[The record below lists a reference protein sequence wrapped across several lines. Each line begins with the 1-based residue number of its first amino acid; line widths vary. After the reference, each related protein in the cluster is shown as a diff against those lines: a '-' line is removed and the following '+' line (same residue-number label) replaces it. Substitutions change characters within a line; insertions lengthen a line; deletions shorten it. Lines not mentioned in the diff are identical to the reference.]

1 MVWGDWDGDGDLDLA
16 AGNNGP
22 NRVYENTGAGLNAVA
37 AWSSSEADRT
47 IGIAWGD
54 YDNDGDLDLASA
66 NFAQPNRIH
75 ASSAGPIPFTSIWN
89 SPQADYTHSIAWGDS
104 DGEYQSMLILLY

>member
-1 MVWGDWDGDGDLDLA
+1 
-16 AGNNGP
+16 
-22 NRVYENTGAGLNAVA
+22 VA

>member
-1 MVWGDWDGDGDLDLA
+1 M
-16 AGNNGP
+16 
-22 NRVYENTGAGLNAVA
+22 
-37 AWSSSEADRT
+37 
-47 IGIAWGD
+47 
-54 YDNDGDLDLASA
+54 DNDGDLDLLLGNSGANRLYANDGDLDLTSA